1 MQAKHSLPVAE
12 SKARCAT
19 RGTKRGFTLIEV
31 LVVVAIIALLV
42 SILLPSLSRA
52 REQTRAVTCSVNM
65 RTCYQALLMY
75 AQTSNDCF
83 PWDAT
88 PVKRDNPHSPPAG
101 ANPWE
106 FFHKIIQKGTP
117 SRFTQWE
124 KCPRITSPPANKFYA
139 SLDWYLCPK
148 DQYYH
153 TSSQTAERVF
163 PDGSVMEVEY
173 MLSYCV
179 TYRVGYYDATWNGTA
194 TILPY
199 KMSSVRPPSDKVI
212 FSEFHDDLEDL
223 AGANKPLA
231 DVPTWK
237 HDVGATLNQGPF
249 EVRHMDGA
257 NAIYL
262 DGHNQFHRKSR
273 TSQWKGLPSTYAC
286 VYGKLSSPLV
296 MHESRPD
303 PGF

>member
-1 MQAKHSLPVAE
+1 MQAAHSRRSVEL
-12 SKARCAT
+12 KAPRSV
-19 RGTKRGFTLIEV
+19 RKKRRGFTLIEV

-52 REQTRAVTCSVNM
+52 REQARSLTCSVNM
-65 RTCYQALLMY
+65 RTCHQALFMY
-75 AQTSNDCF
+75 AQSSNDCF

-88 PVKRDNPHSPPAG
+88 PVNASNPSSPPAG

-106 FFHKIIQKGTP
+106 FFHKFIQKGTP
-117 SRFTQWE
+117 SRFTRWE
-124 KCPRITSPPANKFYA
+124 KCPRITSPTAGTFYA
-139 SLDWYLCPK
+139 ALEWYLCPK

-153 TSSQTAERVF
+153 TSSQTAERTF
-163 PDGSVMEVEY
+163 PDGSVMKVEY

-179 TYRVGYYDATWNGTA
+179 TYRVGYYDATWNGSP

-199 KMSSVRPPSDKVI
+199 KTASVRPQSSKAI

-231 DVPTWK
+231 TVPTWK
-237 HDVGATLNQGPF
+237 KDVGATLNQGSF

-257 NAIYL
+257 NVIYL

-273 TSQWKGLPSTYAC
+273 TSQWKGLPSTYEC
-286 VYGKLSSPLV
+286 VYGVLSSPLV
-296 MHESRPD
+296 IHESRPD